1 MSYLDKVTVGGTT
14 YDIQDTAAQNKIAS
28 MTAQGTASGNPAV
41 IADALAMNA
50 DSAVVTMRPIQ
61 TGTPSPSDPAAI
73 SGRTAAHVTR
83 SGKNLWKPS
92 WFVARDANGTTSAIN
107 ADGSVKLTGES
118 TATIRYS
125 ASPNSG
131 LATLPAG
138 TYTVSVVG
146 HSEGIKVY
154 AETGATQLDTNGTFT
169 LAEAGGFRLALNMT
183 PETEYNE
190 NVYIQV
196 ERGSAATAYEAYS
209 GTTLTAS
216 LGGTVYGGTV
226 DVVSGVLTQTW
237 GYIASYDGETL
248 PGEWM
253 SSMDEYS
260 AGGTPTTG
268 AAVAYVLASPVT
280 SQLTAQALAMLAGEN
295 VVSTDGDS
303 VSVGYRRP
311 VSCLPAYPSAAGT
324 YSPRLTVAD
333 GAGALAWAE
342 DNVEA
347 LEAHFPGNGKF
358 VSGTGCTADGTDAHA
373 EGASSSASGNASHAE
388 GSSEASGRAAHSE
401 GEGNASGDCAH
412 AEGYLTVASGDNA
425 HAGGSQTIANHAC
438 QHVFGEF
445 NEEDPSTAAASVRG
459 NYVEIV
465 GNGTNGLNR
474 SNARTLDWSGN
485 EALAGSLTLGAG
497 TLAEVTMTAA
507 QLTQLLALLN

>member
-14 YDIQDTAAQNKIAS
+14 YDIQDTAAQTKISA

-41 IADALAMNA
+41 IADAVAMNA

-61 TGTPSPSDPAAI
+61 SGTPSPSSPAAI
-73 SGRTAAHVTR
+73 SGRTAAHVYRT
-83 SGKNLWKPS
+83 GKNLWKPE
-92 WFVARDANGTTSAIN
+92 WFVARDTNGTKSEIN

-138 TYTVSVVG
+138 TYTASVVG
-146 HSEGIKVY
+146 HSEGVRVY
-154 AETGATQLDTNGTFT
+154 AETGATRIDTDGTFT
-169 LAEAGGFRLALNMT
+169 LSEAGGFRLALNMT

-190 NVYIQV
+190 TIYIQV
-196 ERGSAATAYEAYS
+196 ERGSMATAYEAYS

-226 DVVSGVLTQTW
+226 DFVSGVLTQTW
-237 GYIASYDGETL
+237 GYIAEYDGETL

-280 SQLTAQALAMLAGEN
+280 SQLTAQALVMLAGADI
-295 VVSTDGDS
+295 VSTDGDS

-324 YSPRLTVAD
+324 YSLRLTVAD
-333 GAGALAWAE
+333 G
-342 DNVEA
+342 V
-347 LEAHFPGNGKF
+347 
-358 VSGTGCTADGTDAHA
+358 
-373 EGASSSASGNASHAE
+373 
-388 GSSEASGRAAHSE
+388 
-401 GEGNASGDCAH
+401 
-412 AEGYLTVASGDNA
+412 
-425 HAGGSQTIANHAC
+425 
-438 QHVFGEF
+438 
-445 NEEDPSTAAASVRG
+445 
-459 NYVEIV
+459 
-465 GNGTNGLNR
+465 
-474 SNARTLDWSGN
+474 
-485 EALAGSLTLGAG
+485 G
-497 TLAEVTMTAA
+497 TLAWDAEASRTLMASAA
-507 QLTQLLALLN
+507 PEEPVEPEEEPQEDQR